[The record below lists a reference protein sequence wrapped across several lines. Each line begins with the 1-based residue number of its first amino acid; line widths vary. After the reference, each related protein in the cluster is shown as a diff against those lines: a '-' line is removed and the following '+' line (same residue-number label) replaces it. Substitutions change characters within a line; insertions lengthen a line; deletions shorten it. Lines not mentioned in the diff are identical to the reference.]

1 MATDSHRLSQRKVR
15 LENVGERQVDVVIP
29 GTSLTELSRMI
40 GDVKDPVKIQVTDN
54 QALFVFGNTR
64 FYSRL
69 LEGNY
74 PDTSRLIPDTSETT
88 VELDAS
94 AFLAAIE
101 RASLLSHQS
110 RNNVVKLTV
119 DPQAGLAKVS
129 GNSADIGN
137 VEENIATDRMEGSD
151 LEISFNPDF
160 MGDALKSFGQA
171 KIILS
176 FTTALRPFTL
186 VPTEDSDQF
195 VQLIT
200 PVRTY

>member
-74 PDTSRLIPDTSETT
+74 PQPDGT
-88 VELDAS
+88 VGLPLHVGGPGRNY
-94 AFLAAIE
+94 LAG
-101 RASLLSHQS
+101 
-110 RNNVVKLTV
+110 T
-119 DPQAGLAKVS
+119 G
-129 GNSADIGN
+129 
-137 VEENIATDRMEGSD
+137 
-151 LEISFNPDF
+151 NPDCDF
-160 MGDALKSFGQA
+160 K
-171 KIILS
+171 
-176 FTTALRPFTL
+176 
-186 VPTEDSDQF
+186 
-195 VQLIT
+195 VQG
-200 PVRTY
+200 